1 MRSGDVRTVGDEL
14 RDLAARLGVELQTEG
29 EPYERFRAR
38 VRDAWEWEA
47 DMAQLLRRLQGSQ
60 LQQKPTNILN
70 IP

>member
-47 DMAQLLRRLQGSQ
+47 DMAQLR
-60 LQQKPTNILN
+60 PAAPPCIL
-70 IP
+70 PRDERQ